1 MCSSAPSSRSEPAR
15 RRGAAAALT
24 PLLALACAGAF
35 AQAPAGAPAK
45 PAPSAPA
52 PAAAPAAAAQAR
64 LGELAPDFLGLD
76 RRGRPVKVSD
86 YRGKPVVIS
95 FWAGWC
101 APCRREL
108 PMLSTLLES
117 VGREHLQVVA
127 VNLNEPKRDYE
138 AFLRLN
144 PGLALDFVHDPGSAA
159 RYYGVRTVPNLF
171 VVDRDGRL
179 VQAHRG
185 YSPEKIAQF
194 VRELAPLL
202 PASALQ
208 PRAE

>member
-1 MCSSAPSSRSEPAR
+1 MCSSAHSSKSERVR
-15 RRGAAAALT
+15 RLTALAG
-24 PLLALACAGAF
+24 LALALAGAGAF
-35 AQAPAGAPAK
+35 AQPPVPATAPPAR
-45 PAPSAPA
+45 SAS
-52 PAAAPAAAAQAR
+52 AAPALGDAAP
-64 LGELAPDFLGLD
+64 EFLGLD

-108 PMLSTLLES
+108 PMLSTLQRS
-117 VGREHLQVVA
+117 VGREHLQVIA
-127 VNLNEPKRDYE
+127 VNLNEPQRDYD

-144 PGLALDFVHDPGSAA
+144 PGLDLDFIRDPGSAA

-171 VVDRDGRL
+171 VVDRDGKL
-179 VQAHRG
+179 VQIHRG
-185 YSPEKIAQF
+185 YSPEKIEQF

-202 PASALQ
+202 PPHAARK
-208 PRAE
+208 PGE

>member
-1 MCSSAPSSRSEPAR
+1 MRLSARLA
-15 RRGAAAALT
+15 G
-24 PLLALACAGAF
+24 LALAFACAGAF
-35 AQAPAGAPAK
+35 AAPPRAPATAQAPR
-45 PAPSAPA
+45 SA
-52 PAAAPAAAAQAR
+52 AAAPQ

-76 RRGRPVKVSD
+76 SDGRAVKVSD

-108 PMLSTLLES
+108 PMLSTLLKS
-117 VGREHLQVVA
+117 VGREHLQVIA

-138 AFLRLN
+138 DFLRLN
-144 PGLALDFVHDPGSAA
+144 PALDLSFVHDPGSAA

-179 VQAHRG
+179 VQIHRG
-185 YSPEKIAQF
+185 YSPEKIEQF
-194 VRELAPLL
+194 VRELAALL
-202 PASALQ
+202 PPQALRK
-208 PRAE
+208 PGG

>member
-1 MCSSAPSSRSEPAR
+1 MR
-15 RRGAAAALT
+15 RLTALAG
-24 PLLALACAGAF
+24 LALALAGAGAF
-35 AQAPAGAPAK
+35 AFAQP
-45 PAPSAPA
+45 PA
-52 PAAAPAAAAQAR
+52 PAAAPATAPPARSASASAAPA
-64 LGELAPDFLGLD
+64 LGDAAPEFLGLD

-108 PMLSTLLES
+108 PMLSTLQRS
-117 VGREHLQVVA
+117 VGREHLQVIA
-127 VNLNEPKRDYE
+127 VNLNEPQRDYD

-144 PGLALDFVHDPGSAA
+144 PGLDLDFIRDPGSAA

-171 VVDRDGRL
+171 VVDRDGKL
-179 VQAHRG
+179 VQIHRG
-185 YSPEKIAQF
+185 YSPEKIEQF

-202 PASALQ
+202 PPHAARK
-208 PRAE
+208 PGE

>member
-1 MCSSAPSSRSEPAR
+1 VNR
-15 RRGAAAALT
+15 RAGSLVL
-24 PLLALACAGAF
+24 LLALIGASAAGR
-35 AQAPAGAPAK
+35 AQAPAAQSPPVRPASVG
-45 PAPSAPA
+45 PA
-52 PAAAPAAAAQAR
+52 
-64 LGELAPDFLGLD
+64 LGDLAPDFLGLD

-117 VGREHLQVVA
+117 VGREHLQVIA
-127 VNLNEPKRDYE
+127 VNLNEPQRDYDE
-138 AFLRLN
+138 FLRLN
-144 PGLALDFVHDPGSAA
+144 PGLALTFVHDPGSAA

-185 YSPEKIAQF
+185 YSPEKIEQF

-202 PASALQ
+202 PARPARESG
-208 PRAE
+208 R

>member
-1 MCSSAPSSRSEPAR
+1 MGRLR
-15 RRGAAAALT
+15 
-24 PLLALACAGAF
+24 PLAGLALALACAGAF
-35 AQAPAGAPAK
+35 AQT
-45 PAPSAPA
+45 PA
-52 PAAAPAAAAQAR
+52 PAAAQAARPASLAPAASAAPA
-64 LGELAPDFLGLD
+64 LGDPAPDFLGLD

-108 PMLSTLLES
+108 PMLSTLQRS
-117 VGREHLQVVA
+117 VGREHLQVIA
-127 VNLNEPKRDYE
+127 VNLNEPRHDYE
-138 AFLRLN
+138 EFLRLN
-144 PGLALDFVHDPGSAA
+144 PGLDLDFIRDPGSAA

-171 VVDRDGRL
+171 VVDRDGKL

-185 YSPEKIAQF
+185 YSPEKIEQF

-202 PASALQ
+202 P
-208 PRAE
+208 PRAARKPGE

>member
-1 MCSSAPSSRSEPAR
+1 MR
-15 RRGAAAALT
+15 RLTALAG
-24 PLLALACAGAF
+24 LALALAGAGAF
-35 AQAPAGAPAK
+35 AQPPV
-45 PAPSAPA
+45 
-52 PAAAPAAAAQAR
+52 PAAAPATAPPARSASAAPA
-64 LGELAPDFLGLD
+64 LGDAAPEFLGLD

-108 PMLSTLLES
+108 PMLSTLQRS
-117 VGREHLQVVA
+117 VGREHLQVIA
-127 VNLNEPKRDYE
+127 VNLNEPQRDYD

-144 PGLALDFVHDPGSAA
+144 PGLDLDFIRDPGSAA

-171 VVDRDGRL
+171 VVDRDGKL
-179 VQAHRG
+179 VQIHRG
-185 YSPEKIAQF
+185 YSPEKIEQF

-202 PASALQ
+202 PPHAARK
-208 PRAE
+208 PGE